1 MENLNIVFC
10 ERDYRSFKTDSLV
23 FIKDNWNDYGYL
35 DMFNVKYID
44 DKNIISNIGNIR
56 IITSFDS
63 IDTLDCIEEKNDRQT
78 LNNHF
83 VSMGE
88 DLDFYTT
95 LFSVFDDQDRIENIL
110 SNINDILV
118 SKPGE
123 MEFNDINGT
132 LIKNKVLCFGD
143 AEKTIFRDSSMSV
156 YELNYLFQK
165 QGLSFLSF
173 LNRKNSKKSF
183 DNFKKDK
190 NLVRQLKNYFNNN
203 SGLVIDEFVE
213 FLVEHI
219 IPDNSKVDE
228 SQKELV
234 EFLEVLKEKY
244 TLNPKIS
251 EKLNDYLST
260 DKNLVKI
267 NDSVDKIKQHLLVK
281 EGELQVNIGH
291 YTTLETI
298 NYLIKDEKEI
308 HDNQEQEKDN
318 YPYMRLTNI
327 NQLNDSLE
335 GKVLSQYLGI
345 KSTHISHSYV
355 SCATTAED
363 SLPMWNLYANNASGV
378 FLVYDIEFLE
388 GIINDQN
395 IEFYHVC
402 YIDKENDNVVVPS
415 IKNHDD
421 CNDTCQTIKKE
432 LKSIKNSYKKLSD
445 QDIKRQAEQLIENIS
460 FLFKN
465 IEYCYEEEL
474 RFYISPRVDQ
484 ISLIMKKDFPFP
496 FLYTNYDARRLKY
509 SKLILGPKENINLD
523 YISPYIDYI
532 SERNAYKKRIEVIK
546 SNRHFR

>member
-1 MENLNIVFC
+1 MNIIFC
-10 ERDYRSFKTDSLV
+10 ESDNRSFKTDSLV

-44 DKNIISNIGNIR
+44 KENMISDIGNVR

-63 IDTLDCIEEKNDRQT
+63 IDTLDCIEEKDDVQT
-78 LNNHF
+78 LNNNF

-123 MEFNDINGT
+123 IKFNYTNGT
-132 LIKNKVLCFGD
+132 LLKNFKNEVLCFGN
-143 AEKTIFRDSSMSV
+143 AEKTIFRDWSMSI
-156 YELNYLFQK
+156 YDLNDLFQK
-165 QGLSFLSF
+165 QSLSFLSF
-173 LNRKNSKKSF
+173 LNRKNSKISF
-183 DNFKKDK
+183 NNFKENKD
-190 NLVRQLKNYFNNN
+190 LVRQLKDYFNNN

-267 NDSVDKIKQHLLVK
+267 NDSVDKIKQYLLVK
-281 EGELQVNIGH
+281 KGELQVNIGH

-298 NYLIKDEKEI
+298 NYLIKDEKKI
-308 HDNQEQEKDN
+308 HDNQEQGKDN

-327 NQLNDSLE
+327 NQLNDPLE

-345 KSTHISHSYV
+345 ESTHISHSYV

-378 FLVYDIEFLE
+378 FLVYDIEFLKD
-388 GIINDQN
+388 IIDDQN

-421 CNDTCQTIKKE
+421 CNDTCQIIKKE
-432 LKSIKNSYKKLSD
+432 LKSIKNFYRKLSD
-445 QDIKRQAEQLIENIS
+445 QDIKKQAEQLIENIS